1 MTFRCPK
8 RSSGL
13 AAAMLALAGLCAA
26 EVAPAQV
33 IGPVGPVPACMLT
46 PNPAPSGVTVT
57 PNPPFPVDECLFGTS
72 ANPGDH
78 CFIHSST
85 HLQGLRAHEKWA
97 GGLLYTPPGSSGFQ
111 GFTSAV
117 VVNNPDPFFTL
128 AVQIDYFDHNGALVA
143 TSMPPPINPEGAH
156 IEAATPLAGSLGVGS
171 ARVTVTGCSGP
182 TADCPGIVGAVLLHT
197 RCLYG
202 TFCDTEPPF
211 PYPGMSSMQ
220 QLQVVQDTKT
230 ELWWG
235 PLPLTTVSPVDFFNS
250 EAPFLWVVN
259 PNNAFNTIRVDLVA
273 YNRIAGTSIPFTWR
287 NITLPPFGTLLEKT
301 GPHLVT
307 APLAGLWDQFIT
319 WYGTLGTNDFD
330 LLVHV
335 TSESGLPILG
345 DGVMTDVY
353 GDDNSIDPPTQVFG
367 KRFRMA
373 SHMLANTP
381 NWQLIDPDFSYDPN
395 GIVQTEIGVWNTGT
409 ADAGPLR
416 IEYFNRNGILV
427 STGNIPSLP
436 PNRSVRIHPGVFGYP
451 AVQVDYG
458 WARISGCTTAAKLV
472 GWTVR
477 EILETPGNEPHYHK
491 AFGEIL
497 DGNNGVEPGRGFRVA
512 DANGDEW
519 IRKVAPIQRA
529 QPSWYWPGYVTFA
542 NTAVSNIGPY
552 WFQFYDPTG
561 GVCTNPLGQPFAGVR
576 WANTSTTLV
585 DPQTFCFGNQ
595 SGRVDIT
602 TGFVRGID
610 VIGDPFYEWGIPG
623 FAIFTSPEE

>member
-1 MTFRCPK
+1 MTSRFPK
-8 RSSGL
+8 LSSRL
-13 AAAMLALAGLCAA
+13 AAAMLALAGLCAP
-26 EVAPAQV
+26 VLGQTV
-33 IGPVGPVPACMLT
+33 TPVGPVPSGPACVAIA
-46 PNPAPSGVTVT
+46 NPFPTGVTVR
-57 PNPPFPVDECLFGTS
+57 PNSPFPANDCIFGS
-72 ANPGDH
+72 GVNGDH

-85 HLQGLRAHEKWA
+85 HINGLRAREKWA
-97 GGLLYTPPGSSGFQ
+97 SGLLQTPSPSSGFQ

-117 VVNNPDPFFTL
+117 VVNNPDPLFTL
-128 AVQIDYFDHNGALVA
+128 MVQIDYFDHTGIIPTG
-143 TSMPPPINPEGAH
+143 TSGPFPINPEGTH
-156 IEAATPLAGSLGVGS
+156 IEAATLLGGSGVGS

-182 TADCPGIVGAVLLHT
+182 TSDCPGIVGAVLLHT

-220 QLQVVQDTKT
+220 QLQAVQDTKT

-250 EAPFLWVVN
+250 EAPFFWVVN
-259 PNNAFNTIRVDLVA
+259 PNNVPNKIRVDLVA
-273 YNRIAGTSIPFTWR
+273 YDRIAGTSIPFTWR
-287 NITLPPFGTLLEKT
+287 NITLNPFGTLLEKT
-301 GPHLVT
+301 GPHLT
-307 APLAGLWDQFIT
+307 TPPLSGLWDQFIA

-330 LLVHV
+330 ILVHV

-353 GDDNSIDPPTQVFG
+353 GDDMSIDPPTQVFG

-395 GIVQTEIGVWNTGT
+395 GIIQTEIGVWNTGT
-409 ADAGPLR
+409 ADAGPLT
-416 IEYFNRNGILV
+416 IQYYNRNGVLV

-451 AVQVDYG
+451 TVQVGYG
-458 WARISGCTTAAKLV
+458 WARISGCTGGAKLV

-497 DGNNGVEPGRGFRVA
+497 DGNNDAEPGKGFQVT
-512 DANGDEW
+512 DANGNAW
-519 IRKVAPIQRA
+519 NRKVAPIQRA
-529 QPSWYWPGYVTFA
+529 DPSWYWPGYVTFA
-542 NTAVSNIGPY
+542 NTSTGNVGPY
-552 WFQFYDPTG
+552 WFRFHALNRLP
-561 GVCTNPLGQPFAGVR
+561 ASR
-576 WANTSTTLV
+576 
-585 DPQTFCFGNQ
+585 
-595 SGRVDIT
+595 R
-602 TGFVRGID
+602 
-610 VIGDPFYEWGIPG
+610 
-623 FAIFTSPEE
+623 